1 MEVRVADLSFAYGRR
16 EVLNGFACHLQ
27 PGKLTAILG
36 VNGAGKSTLLKIIAR
51 LERPRAGT
59 VMLAADD
66 LAGLSPR
73 RLARRLGYVA
83 QHHVV
88 PRLTVFEYLLIGR
101 TPYRRQ
107 RYHAADEEIV
117 AAVLADMGLTAFA
130 DRWLGE
136 LSGGELQQV
145 VIARALVQRPR
156 VLLLDE
162 PTGNLD
168 LKNQV
173 AVLAAVRERA
183 RRDALTVAFSIHDVN
198 LAVRFAD
205 RFLLLRDGR
214 VLAAGGSEVLAPETL
229 SRVYDVPLTVYRIDG
244 RLLVLPA

>member
-1 MEVRVADLSFAYGRR
+1 MEVSVADLCFAYGRR
-16 EVLNGFACHLQ
+16 EVLNGFDCRLQ

-36 VNGAGKSTLLKIIAR
+36 INGAGKSTLLKIIAC

-59 VMLAADD
+59 VMLDDED
-66 LAGLSPR
+66 LAGLSPH

-101 TPYRRQ
+101 TPYRSR
-107 RYHAADEEIV
+107 RYAAMDEHIV
-117 AAVLADMGLTAFA
+117 ADVLADMGLTAFA

-173 AVLAAVRERA
+173 AVMAAVRERA
-183 RRDALTVAFSIHDVN
+183 RRDELTVAFSIHDIN
-198 LAVRFAD
+198 LAARFAD

-214 VLAAGGSEVLAPETL
+214 VLAAGGAEVLAAETL
-229 SRVYDVPLTVYRIDG
+229 SRVYDVPLTVHRLDG
-244 RLLVLPA
+244 RLLILPA